1 MIQFSERKE
10 QNDRLEEQIF
20 FWKQEYQKPEMS
32 KEQYHR
38 LLARMEEAKKDK
50 KKEQRKRQMTKYVA
64 AAAVF
69 LAAFIVVPNTSA
81 KAAEAMGRLPVI
93 GRLVEA
99 VTFRNYTYESDRNMA
114 DIKVPK
120 LQLGEQSGGQSAADK
135 GQADGDGQQKLQ
147 STTKEINAEIQKITD
162 ELVADFEANLAYEGG
177 YQDVVVDS
185 EVLATA
191 QDYFTLKLS
200 CYQGA
205 GSGYAWNYFYTI
217 NLHTGERLK
226 LADLFQEGAD
236 YITPI
241 SDNIKKQM
249 KEQMEADENITYWLD
264 NEIEEWNFKKISED
278 VSFYLNEK
286 GNVVICYNEGDVAP
300 MYMGTVEFEIP
311 AEAVN
316 SIRK

>member
-50 KKEQRKRQMTKYVA
+50 KQ
-64 AAAVF
+64 VF

-120 LQLGEQSGGQSAADK
+120 LQLGEQAGGQSAADK

-177 YQDVVVDS
+177 YQD
-185 EVLATA
+185 
-191 QDYFTLKLS
+191 LS
-200 CYQGA
+200 L
-205 GSGYAWNYFYTI
+205 I
-217 NLHTGERLK
+217 H
-226 LADLFQEGAD
+226 
-236 YITPI
+236 I
-241 SDNIKKQM
+241 
-249 KEQMEADENITYWLD
+249 
-264 NEIEEWNFKKISED
+264 
-278 VSFYLNEK
+278 
-286 GNVVICYNEGDVAP
+286 
-300 MYMGTVEFEIP
+300 
-311 AEAVN
+311 
-316 SIRK
+316 